1 MSKRLARRSAGSHV
15 LARAQR
21 LSDET
26 LAVEKQC
33 SAAVGRVLAARVGVA
48 TEAFGAGWKRSK
60 DDPKALI
67 RDARM
72 MARITEAHGRVL
84 KQAQPLIEDATRQVL
99 GMAVESIG
107 EELRWCEKTLAQ
119 RYGGITDEA
128 LARVQMSIEDG
139 GWMDAR
145 LTAIG
150 QAVPRAGVT
159 FEREAKRQ
167 VQFSGQYGDTQAA
180 ARGRLFSQ
188 IPNRLLG
195 NSGLG
200 IWWRTAYD
208 LDAVITEASITVQS
222 QVRTAAMAAFNEAG
236 ASR

>member
-26 LAVEKQC
+26 LAVEKRC
-33 SAAVGRVLAARVGVA
+33 SAAVGRVLSDRVGVA
-48 TEAFGAGWKRSK
+48 VEALGAGWKRAK
-60 DDPKALI
+60 EDPALLA

-72 MARITEAHGRVL
+72 MGRVMEAHGRVL
-84 KQAQPLIEDATRQVL
+84 RQSQPLVEDATRQVL
-99 GMAVESIG
+99 EMAVVSIG

-119 RYGGITDEA
+119 RYAGITDEA
-128 LARVQMSIEDG
+128 MGRIRVAVDDDGWLAD
-139 GWMDAR
+139 R
-145 LTAIG
+145 LKMIG

-167 VQFSGQYGDTQAA
+167 IQFAGRYDDTQAA
-180 ARGRLFSQ
+180 VRGRLFSQ
-188 IPNRLLG
+188 TPNRLMG

-208 LDAVITEASITVQS
+208 LNAVITDASITVQS